1 MPVRAN
7 KHLLGPLLVT
17 ISLLAGSAG
26 ATSYVGFGGGYSLP
40 AGTEVLGYV
49 YNEEN
54 VVTQIDTIT
63 FDPGWAFEAQFGW
76 EANPWVDFEGALR
89 YHTFTTPAD
98 SLDDI
103 SGYETIG
110 FEGGV
115 RFHPRRGFS
124 NSAPY
129 LRMGVGSYS
138 PSIEFKDGKGA
149 ISNQTTL
156 GYYAGLGYV
165 HELSSKIGLDL
176 RGTVNVFNAFDADSH
191 GVELRSVFYTISL
204 SLIIF

>member
-1 MPVRAN
+1 MRTRTCCSAG
-7 KHLLGPLLVT
+7 LF
-17 ISLLAGSAG
+17 LAAVLIAGEAG
-26 ATSYVGFGGGYSLP
+26 ATSYVGFGGGYSVP
-40 AGTEVLGYV
+40 AGAEVWGHI
-49 YNEEN
+49 YNDDG

-89 YHTFTTPAD
+89 YHKFTSPAD
-98 SLDDI
+98 SADDI
-103 SGYETIG
+103 SAYETIG

-124 NSAPY
+124 NSGPY

-138 PSIEFKDGKGA
+138 PSIEFKDGMSGL
-149 ISNQTTL
+149 SNQTTL

-165 HELSSKIGLDL
+165 HELTSKLGADL
-176 RGTVNVFNAFDADSH
+176 RGTVVVYNAFRPETH
-191 GVELRSVFYTISL
+191 GVELRSVFYAISL